1 MIEVALRQELI
12 VLVPE
17 FNNQIYPTN
26 APETSTKPYLVYT
39 RLNTQRPKTFEG
51 YTDKQ
56 ALTFMLSIMA
66 TEYPEMKS
74 LTKKVEDFLLSVAK
88 TSIGTNQIYI
98 EDININNVSEQY
110 EHALGVNRGIID
122 FTIYY

>member
-1 MIEVALRQELI
+1 MIEISLRQELVI
-12 VLVPE
+12 LVPE

-39 RLNTQRPKTFEG
+39 RLNTNRTKTLEG

-56 ALTFMLSIMA
+56 ALTFMFSIMA
-66 TEYPEMKS
+66 TEYSEMKS
-74 LTKKVEDFLLSVAK
+74 LTKKVEDFLLHVAK
-88 TSIGTNQIYI
+88 TSIGANQVYI
-98 EDININNVSEQY
+98 EDVNINNVSEQY
-110 EHALGVNRGIID
+110 EHALGINRGIID